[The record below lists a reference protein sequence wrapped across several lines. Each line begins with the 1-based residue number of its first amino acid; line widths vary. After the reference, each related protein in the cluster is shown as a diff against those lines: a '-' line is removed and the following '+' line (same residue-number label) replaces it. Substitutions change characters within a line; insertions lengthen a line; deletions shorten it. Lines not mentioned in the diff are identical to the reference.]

1 MAGVRNNLKSE
12 KCYITMLVVGYGNI
26 STVFFFFQNH
36 RNKFYWF
43 LVSIYVI
50 FRFTSLQIF
59 LFKAFI
65 SKFID
70 TRTLTGGTF
79 VAVHNCEELLKL
91 IELRIEASQGS
102 MLSCQSL
109 SCFSWHLYLEVS
121 AGSHSCTPLLNDSF
135 VGCQCHSKCRHST
148 KSLHVRIIGG
158 EEFLFFK

>member
-1 MAGVRNNLKSE
+1 MVGVRSNLRSE
-12 KCYITMLVVGYGNI
+12 KCYIMLVVGYGNI

-59 LFKAFI
+59 LFKAFS

-70 TRTLTGGTF
+70 TRTLTGEHLLLCTI
-79 VAVHNCEELLKL
+79 VKLLKL
-91 IELRIEASQGS
+91 IELRIEASQGN

-121 AGSHSCTPLLNDSF
+121 AGSHSCTPVLNDLF

-148 KSLHVRIIGG
+148 KILVCKNYRRRGI
-158 EEFLFFK
+158 FVF